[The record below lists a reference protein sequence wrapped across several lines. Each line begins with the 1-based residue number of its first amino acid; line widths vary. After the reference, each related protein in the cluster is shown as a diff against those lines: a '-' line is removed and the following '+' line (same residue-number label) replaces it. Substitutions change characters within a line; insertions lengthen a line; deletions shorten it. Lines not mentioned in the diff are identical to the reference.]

1 MLYIK
6 DNFSRDRFEDQF
18 EELWNCYWRE
28 EMDISKPEMMGKCLA
43 RHFSENEGR
52 AILESGTS
60 PRYKK
65 LLTDDTA
72 RLVEKGAFGAPWFL
86 VHNKEG
92 KEEPFFGSD
101 RYVSVSCPLRHHLRR

>member
-28 EMDISKPEMMGKCLA
+28 EMDISKPKMMGKCLA

-52 AILESGTS
+52 AILEGGTS
-60 PRYKK
+60 PKVQEVAHGR
-65 LLTDDTA
+65 DGTA
-72 RLVEKGAFGAPWFL
+72 SRERCVWRAVVSRKQQGRKGRAVLW
-86 VHNKEG
+86 E
-92 KEEPFFGSD
+92 
-101 RYVSVSCPLRHHLRR
+101 